1 MLKAIN
7 TKILLSILAALIAIG
22 GLLAY
27 RNHVAEQAA
36 ADAAKTRLLLQ
47 QQRKEADQQKQDD
60 EEFRRK
66 VEAEKHKSKAFN
78 RGGSYPPQT

>member
-7 TKILLSILAALIAIG
+7 TKILLSILAALIALG

-27 RNHVAEQAA
+27 HNHVAQQAA
-36 ADAAKTRLLLQ
+36 ADATKTRMLLG
-47 QQRKEADQQKQDD
+47 QQRKDADQQKQDD

-78 RGGSYPPQT
+78 RGGSYPAQP